1 MSAKQPKG
9 HPVPKPTADDLEEE
23 PVSSARW
30 YSLME
35 LLDRAWTDNKIDLHT
50 YQILLEALSEAEA
63 QNMEVEGG
71 A

>member
-30 YSLME
+30 EELME
-35 LLDRAWTDNKIDLHT
+35 RLDRAWTENRIDARS
-50 YQILLEALSEAEA
+50 YQVLLDALNEAEA
-63 QNMEVEGG
+63 KNTNVEG